1 MTTMTEERP
10 VCRLCDE
17 PIYRYCHSQ
26 AGSLKAYVWTDV
38 DPDGE
43 DDPRYGTRCQYSGT
57 LDAFRHH
64 PEWDV
69 PEPVEDEEW

>member
-1 MTTMTEERP
+1 MKTEERS

-26 AGSLKAYVWTDV
+26 AGSLKAYAWSDV

-43 DDPRYGTRCQYSGT
+43 DDPRYGTKCQYAGT
-57 LDAFRHH
+57 MSAWQHR
-64 PEWDV
+64 PE
-69 PEPVEDEEW
+69 ES